1 MQSRG
6 PCPHRLHHTKKTAR
20 KNKTKTYFLKIE
32 KMGTKRSRY
41 NVDLS
46 IENIFLLFCFYIP
59 LEKDAYLRFIL
70 ISKNTLW
77 HVSLKLVHWFNT
89 DNDRQRTNLD

>member
-1 MQSRG
+1 
-6 PCPHRLHHTKKTAR
+6 
-20 KNKTKTYFLKIE
+20 
-32 KMGTKRSRY
+32 MGTKRSY

-59 LEKDAYLRFIL
+59 LEKDAYIRFKL
-70 ISKNTLW
+70 LLSKNALW
-77 HVSLKLVHWFNT
+77 HVSLKLVHWFNA